1 MAGCARRGL
10 AVATAISA
18 MLLMA
23 AGGTALAAHD
33 VARPDGSPAA
43 RGVFG
48 AAASGPAGARGWLAS
63 VSCPAPRFCL
73 AVGARLGAAGH
84 VRPFALELRRG
95 TWRRLAAP
103 RLDPR
108 SVSCASTRMCVA
120 ISGSSA
126 ARWNGRAWNL
136 TRVIPRGA
144 NAPFLDAVACPG
156 VRDCVAVG
164 RQGKAG
170 DGDAF
175 GEIWRGRR
183 WRVNSPA
190 NQCATEPG
198 GGACGE
204 FTISCPSTTFCMSA
218 GAQQPA
224 EDYYTG
230 DANMWDGSGWAN
242 EDNPPP
248 GASVASVSCPSAS
261 FCLGVDTGGPPNVT
275 TWTGGMGWTDAGAPA
290 GMTSVACPL
299 PDECL
304 AVGTDGG
311 GQSWDGTTWSAL
323 SVPAPAGTASM
334 RAIACPGP
342 ADCVAVGGYTAPG
355 GRARVLA
362 DIWNGSGWS
371 VSATP
376 R

>member
-1 MAGCARRGL
+1 MAGWVHRGL
-10 AVATAISA
+10 VVAAAISA
-18 MLLMA
+18 TLLTA
-23 AGGTALAAHD
+23 AGGTALASHG
-33 VARPDGSPAA
+33 VARPRDGRSA
-43 RGVFG
+43 
-48 AAASGPAGARGWLAS
+48 ARGWLDG
-63 VSCPAPRFCL
+63 VSCPTQRFCL
-73 AVGARLGAAGH
+73 AVGARLAASGH
-84 VRPFALELRRG
+84 VHALALELRRG
-95 TWRRLAAP
+95 TWRKVAAP

-108 SVSCASTRMCVA
+108 SVSCASARMCVA
-120 ISGSSA
+120 VSGSSA

-136 TRVIPRGA
+136 TRVIPRGV

-156 VRDCVAVG
+156 ARDCLAVG

-175 GEIWRGRR
+175 GEIWHGRK

-190 NQCATEPG
+190 NQCATEAG
-198 GGACGE
+198 GEACGE

-248 GASVASVSCPSAS
+248 GASVASVSCPSAT
-261 FCLGVDTGGPPNVT
+261 FCLGVDTNGPPSVT
-275 TWTGGMGWTDAGAPA
+275 TWTGGMGWTDASAPA

-299 PDECL
+299 TAECL
-304 AVGTDGG
+304 AVGADGG
-311 GQSWDGTTWSAL
+311 GQSWNGTTWSAL
-323 SVPAPAGTASM
+323 GVPAPNGAASM

-342 ADCVAVGGYTAPG
+342 ADCVAVGDYTRPG
-355 GRARVLA
+355 GGVRVLA

-376 R
+376 GPR